1 MTTLSLADFYQSK
14 LNWLP
19 DNLQQN
25 IGHFNVFRL
34 ADFVGHAARPVPYSR
49 KDFYKISLIQG
60 QNTYHYADKSIAVER
75 NALLFATPL
84 VPYQWEPRSDEQ
96 GGFFC
101 IFTEAFLQRY
111 LGSRLADFPVF
122 RPGGQPVFFLDD
134 AQVAATT
141 VLFEKMFTE
150 LASDYSYKYDLLR
163 AYVLELIHSAQRLQ
177 PITTLYRESNAAT
190 RLASLF
196 TELLERQFPIE
207 SPRQRVRLRAAAA
220 YADQLAVHVN
230 HLNRALKEVTG
241 KTTTVLLAE
250 RFALEAQSLLRYTD
264 WPISLVSYCLGFEEP
279 AHFNNFFR
287 KHIGTTPRN
296 VRAAQG

>member
-1 MTTLSLADFYQSK
+1 MS
-14 LNWLP
+14 
-19 DNLQQN
+19 
-25 IGHFNVFRL
+25 
-34 ADFVGHAARPVPYSR
+34 ARPIPYSR

-60 QNTYHYADKSIAVER
+60 QNTYHYADKSIEVER
-75 NALLFATPL
+75 NALLFASPL
-84 VPYQWEPRSDEQ
+84 VPYQWEPRSEQQ

-101 IFTEAFLQRY
+101 IFTEAFLQRQ
-111 LGSRLADFPVF
+111 LGSGLVNFPVF
-122 RPGGQPVFFLDD
+122 QPGSQPIFFLTDE
-134 AQVAATT
+134 QTAATT

-163 AYVLELIHSAQRLQ
+163 AYVLELIHSAQRLH
-177 PITTLYRESNAAT
+177 PITTLYRETNAAT
-190 RLASLF
+190 RSASLF

-207 SPRQRVRLRAAAA
+207 SPHQRVRLRSAAD

-230 HLNRALKEVTG
+230 HLNRSLKEITG

-250 RFALEAQSLLRYTD
+250 RFVLEAQSLLRYTD

-296 VRAAQG
+296 VRAAQPA